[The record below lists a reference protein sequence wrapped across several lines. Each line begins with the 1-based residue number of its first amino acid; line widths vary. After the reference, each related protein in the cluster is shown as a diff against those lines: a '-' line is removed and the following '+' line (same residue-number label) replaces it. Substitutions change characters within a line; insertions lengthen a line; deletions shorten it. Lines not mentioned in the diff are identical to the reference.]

1 MPAPA
6 ALAVAERQFCVP
18 RRLLVV
24 SGWLAG
30 AARLEGVQLPEA
42 AVGLFF
48 PAQRY
53 MQRRANEHRGEFR
66 KRVDLAVPERVE
78 AGVDREAA
86 RQQLPERGR
95 ALRDHRLATIAAIE
109 SEQGELLRSAAS
121 KLQRTGQAQL
131 TTAAGTISARITRFR
146 WGDDV
151 IEVTRSCSS
160 GRCGWTLG
168 RLPRSPG
175 PIRDAEITNSLA
187 QALAALEPRPN

>member
-1 MPAPA
+1 
-6 ALAVAERQFCVP
+6 
-18 RRLLVV
+18 VV
-24 SGWLAG
+24 SRWLASE
-30 AARLEGVQLPEA
+30 ARLEGVQLPEA

-53 MQRRANEHRGEFR
+53 MQQRANEHRSEFR
-66 KRVDLAVPERVE
+66 KHVDLAVPERVE
-78 AGVDREAA
+78 AGVDREAP

-95 ALRDHRLATIAAIE
+95 ALRDHRLATIAAVE
-109 SEQGELLRSAAS
+109 SEQRELLRSAAGN
-121 KLQRTGQAQL
+121 LERTGQAQL

-151 IEVTRSCSS
+151 IEVARSCNS

-175 PIRDAEITNSLA
+175 PIRDAEITHSLA
-187 QALAALEPRPN
+187 QALAALEPSPN